1 MKYKPLVHALWL
13 EKVKEALAQRQNT
26 DAKFT
31 SLYYQTCFHSCK
43 GCRTSQ
49 LRGDTAGEKGYCTYT
64 CVSFVQSPSTME
76 NENVLYITVL
86 GAQIRHQKSKI
97 NNYSIPFILGS
108 ISHIHCFVNDGGLSL
123 IDSTVTWLQAILLTA
138 PSVLT
143 SEMHKV

>member
-1 MKYKPLVHALWL
+1 MIYSRTHNTLCQQENGTTTCIYFLYIYSSPSIDTMKYKPLVHALWL

-31 SLYYQTCFHSCK
+31 NLYYQTCFHSCK

-86 GAQIRHQKSKI
+86 GVQIRHQKSK
-97 NNYSIPFILGS
+97 SITTASPAFS
-108 ISHIHCFVNDGGLSL
+108 VAF
-123 IDSTVTWLQAILLTA
+123 LTYTA
-138 PSVLT
+138 S
-143 SEMHKV
+143 

>member
-1 MKYKPLVHALWL
+1 M
-13 EKVKEALAQRQNT
+13 
-26 DAKFT
+26 
-31 SLYYQTCFHSCK
+31 
-43 GCRTSQ
+43 
-49 LRGDTAGEKGYCTYT
+49 AGEKGHCTYT
-64 CVSFVQSPSTME
+64 GVSFVQSPSTME

-108 ISHIHCFVNDGGLSL
+108 ISHIHGFVNEGGLSL

-138 PSVLT
+138 PSVST